1 MNIFGKIF
9 GNNVDDCSFNNNTH
23 TTVKNNQRITVNG
36 NVVWE
41 STDSKEKIQIGDIV
55 IEFENFNNDIN
66 VCCYS
71 EVKGGI
77 TTMSGNVL
85 CDKDLIGSVNTQS
98 GDVEVSGNIKGN
110 VSTMSGDVT
119 CNSCER
125 ISTMSGNIY
134 N

>member
-9 GNNVDDCSFNNNTH
+9 GRNVDDCSFNSNTY
-23 TTVKNNQRITVNG
+23 TTIKNDQRITVNG
-36 NVVWE
+36 NIVWE
-41 STDSKEKIQIGDIV
+41 STDNKEKIQIGDIT
-55 IEFENFNNDIN
+55 IEFDNFNSVN
-66 VCCYS
+66 VFCCS
-71 EVKGGI
+71 EVNGGI

-98 GDVEVSGNIKGN
+98 GDVEVSGDIKGN

-119 CNSCER
+119 CNNYER

>member
-1 MNIFGKIF
+1 MNIFEKIF
-9 GNNVDDCSFNNNTH
+9 GRNVDDCSFNSNTY
-23 TTVKNNQRITVNG
+23 TTIKNDQRITVNG

-41 STDSKEKIQIGDIV
+41 STDNKEKIQIGDIT
-55 IEFENFNNDIN
+55 IEFDNFNSVNIF
-66 VCCYS
+66 CS
-71 EVKGGI
+71 EVNGGI

-98 GDVEVSGNIKGN
+98 GDVEVSGDIKGN

>member
-1 MNIFGKIF
+1 MNIFEKIF
-9 GNNVDDCSFNNNTH
+9 GRNVDNCSFNSNTY
-23 TTVKNNQRITVNG
+23 TTIKNDQRITVNG

-41 STDSKEKIQIGDIV
+41 STDNKEKIQIGDIT
-55 IEFENFNNDIN
+55 IEFDNFNSVNIF
-66 VCCYS
+66 CS
-71 EVKGGI
+71 EVNGGI

-85 CDKDLIGSVNTQS
+85 CDKDLIGGVNTQS
-98 GDVEVSGNIKGN
+98 GDVEVSGDIKGS

>member
-1 MNIFGKIF
+1 MNIFEKIF
-9 GNNVDDCSFNNNTH
+9 GRNVDNCSFNSNTY
-23 TTVKNNQRITVNG
+23 TTIKNDQRITVNG

-41 STDSKEKIQIGDIV
+41 STDNKEKIQIGDIT
-55 IEFENFNNDIN
+55 IEFDNFNSVNIF
-66 VCCYS
+66 CS
-71 EVKGGI
+71 EVNGGI

-98 GDVEVSGNIKGN
+98 GDVEVSGDIKGN

>member
-1 MNIFGKIF
+1 MNIFEKIF
-9 GNNVDDCSFNNNTH
+9 GRNVDNCSFNGNTY
-23 TTVKNNQRITVNG
+23 TTIKNDQRITVNG

-41 STDSKEKIQIGDIV
+41 STDNKEKIQIGDIT
-55 IEFENFNNDIN
+55 IEFDNFNSVNIF
-66 VCCYS
+66 CS
-71 EVKGGI
+71 EVNGGI

-98 GDVEVSGNIKGN
+98 GDVEVSGDIKGN